1 MSIGRYVTSL
11 PVIGAV
17 LGVFGVAKQT
27 QRMPRDWR
35 RIVVWVV
42 WLAGVVLAVGSVAK
56 REEDEVF
63 DKQRRKQR

>member
-56 REEDEVF
+56 REEDEIF